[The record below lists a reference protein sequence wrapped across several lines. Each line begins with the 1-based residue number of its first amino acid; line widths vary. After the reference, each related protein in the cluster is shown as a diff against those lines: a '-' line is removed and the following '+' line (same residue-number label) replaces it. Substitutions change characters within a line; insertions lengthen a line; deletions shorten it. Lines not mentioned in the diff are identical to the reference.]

1 MRWVPPLALVSVAL
15 LAACI
20 PLPPGHSPSSRANVP
35 QEIPDW
41 LELRRTTLAD
51 VFFHLGAPDDLLAPD
66 GRTLGWVNIDSEGG
80 GALVG
85 LGGGIAI
92 TADRLRLLVVRFD
105 GNWVVTDRWL
115 KSYTCIAGQLPS
127 VNQELRQCVWPI
139 PAAGSGENIEWW
151 IH

>member
-1 MRWVPPLALVSVAL
+1 MVRVSPLQLSAGVRSQWGFASSRNHRCQVTVMRWVPPLALVSVTL

-66 GRTLGWVNIDSEGG
+66 GRTL
-80 GALVG
+80 
-85 LGGGIAI
+85 
-92 TADRLRLLVVRFD
+92 
-105 GNWVVTDRWL
+105 
-115 KSYTCIAGQLPS
+115 
-127 VNQELRQCVWPI
+127 
-139 PAAGSGENIEWW
+139 
-151 IH
+151 